1 MATSGEWTVCPRKR
15 SAARL
20 KLFCFHYAGVGS
32 SVFRG
37 WAEDL
42 KADVEVSLI
51 QLPGREGRLRE
62 DLVSSITALVP
73 ALVEKIL
80 ALLDRPF
87 AFYGH
92 SLGAT
97 VAFETALQLR
107 QTFDVQPV
115 HLFVGASPAP
125 QLPWNHP
132 PLRSLPEDYFLSE
145 IERRYG
151 ALPQEVMSD
160 VEMRAL
166 VLPILR
172 SDFTM
177 LETYTCTPTKPL
189 DCDITAFGGL
199 RDQMVTSS
207 ALEAWQHQTSGH
219 FRLQMLDGDHFFLR
233 SCRAQLFEFIEET
246 LQLKGL
252 QSV

>member
-1 MATSGEWTVCPRKR
+1 MAPSGEWTLCPEKR

-20 KLFCFHYAGVGS
+20 KLFCFHHAGVGS

-37 WAEDL
+37 WAGGL
-42 KADVEVSLI
+42 NADVEVSLV

-62 DLVSSITALVP
+62 ALISSMSALVP
-73 ALVEKIL
+73 ALIKEL
-80 ALLDRPF
+80 LPLLDRPF

-97 VAFETALQLR
+97 VAFEAALQLR
-107 QTFDVQPV
+107 QVLNIEPV

-125 QLPWNHP
+125 HLPWNHP
-132 PLRSLPEDYFLSE
+132 PLRSSPEDYFLSE

-151 ALPQEVMSD
+151 ALPHEVMSD
-160 VEMRAL
+160 DEMRAL

-172 SDFTM
+172 SDVAM
-177 LETYTCTPTKPL
+177 LETYTCTPGKPL

-199 RDQMVTSS
+199 RDQIVPRR
-207 ALEAWQHQTSGH
+207 ALEAWRHQTSGR
-219 FRLQMLDGDHFFLR
+219 FRLQMLDGNHFFLR
-233 SCRAQLFEFIEET
+233 SCRPQLLEFIAEA
-246 LQLKGL
+246 LQLKRL